1 MLPVHVCVFRSIGHL
16 LEQWLRKEQCIYS
29 QKWIIMH
36 GICREFVHLG
46 PKKTPLPGEEAS
58 WRARATTC
66 PGGGWP
72 GWHDDFL
79 HQVAEV
85 VDLLAFN
92 DFNMLQ
98 SYQVL
103 LKVLI
108 NGFCGMFEAQE
119 QQRQELV
126 LKQRTE
132 EQNAQLKWMVPRC
145 GIDACISLLQ
155 SKVELSKRNQML
167 RFRHLIYSFFFAT

>member
-1 MLPVHVCVFRSIGHL
+1 MYIVKSESSCMAFAG
-16 LEQWLRKEQCIYS
+16 
-29 QKWIIMH
+29 
-36 GICREFVHLG
+36 EFVHLG

-85 VDLLAFN
+85 VDLLVF
-92 DFNMLQ
+92 
-98 SYQVL
+98 
-103 LKVLI
+103 
-108 NGFCGMFEAQE
+108 NGFYYVSILPSSEKRFLFNGWMWNVEAQE